1 MNVAGEDLDRLIPL
15 LPCMKS
21 PTVAE
26 LYGEQGYAVK
36 IAVEKEKVASLIP
49 FLKENGATDILVYNI
64 NKVVP

>member
-1 MNVAGEDLDRLIPL
+1 
-15 LPCMKS
+15 MKS